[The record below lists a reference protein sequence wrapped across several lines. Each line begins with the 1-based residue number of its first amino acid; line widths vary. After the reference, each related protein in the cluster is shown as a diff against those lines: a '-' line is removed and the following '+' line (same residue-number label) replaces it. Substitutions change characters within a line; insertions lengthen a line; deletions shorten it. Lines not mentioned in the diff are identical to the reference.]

1 MVAAHLISKLS
12 ALLPYEARKFA
23 IAFSGGGDST
33 ALIHALKDHP
43 RRGPVFIV
51 DHNLR
56 TESGTEALQAK
67 EFAKA
72 CGYEASI
79 LKWNHNNP
87 TTGLQAKA
95 RLARY
100 GLLGQACRAQDIE
113 HLLTA
118 HSENDQAETLFMRY
132 DKKTDW
138 RGAAGMNEITHGPV
152 WPQLAMVNVVRPLLG
167 ISRKALRA
175 YNRNHQLTWIE
186 DPSNQDHAY
195 ARIRARYYLSQN
207 PQIKTD
213 LLVTAKEL
221 RRGLQRETCKI
232 LGEAQQFV
240 RLDRYGIIYLSAI
253 PSSALLRALLQVAGG
268 GGKVIDK
275 HSVKRLRRN
284 MFELDFKAGTLAGA
298 LIKPFKDGFYICR
311 DLSAVKGRKDQ
322 NVGKMKAV
330 SLSPFHIWDGRYILM
345 CRDKNTSYDIA
356 SAYNYRADLSSQQRQ
371 VLRDVPGDARLT
383 IPIINFSNMP
393 SKLGPYE
400 SDEMSLKSIIRPRLE
415 GLLGGELP

>member
-1 MVAAHLISKLS
+1 
-12 ALLPYEARKFA
+12 
-23 IAFSGGGDST
+23 
-33 ALIHALKDHP
+33 
-43 RRGPVFIV
+43 
-51 DHNLR
+51 
-56 TESGTEALQAK
+56 
-67 EFAKA
+67 
-72 CGYEASI
+72 
-79 LKWNHNNP
+79 
-87 TTGLQAKA
+87 
-95 RLARY
+95 
-100 GLLGQACRAQDIE
+100 
-113 HLLTA
+113 
-118 HSENDQAETLFMRY
+118 
-132 DKKTDW
+132 
-138 RGAAGMNEITHGPV
+138 
-152 WPQLAMVNVVRPLLG
+152 
-167 ISRKALRA
+167 
-175 YNRNHQLTWIE
+175 
-186 DPSNQDHAY
+186 
-195 ARIRARYYLSQN
+195 
-207 PQIKTD
+207 
-213 LLVTAKEL
+213 
-221 RRGLQRETCKI
+221 
-232 LGEAQQFV
+232 
-240 RLDRYGIIYLSAI
+240 
-253 PSSALLRALLQVAGG
+253 
-268 GGKVIDK
+268 VIDK